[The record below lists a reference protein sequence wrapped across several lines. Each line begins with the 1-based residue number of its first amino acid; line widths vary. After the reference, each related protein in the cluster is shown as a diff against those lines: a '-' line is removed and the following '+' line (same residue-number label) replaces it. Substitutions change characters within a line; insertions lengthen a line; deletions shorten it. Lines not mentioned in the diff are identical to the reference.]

1 MAAHQTTIIA
11 VIVIIS
17 IFGTIG
23 LLFAG
28 LWWLGTYA
36 NRMYDLSSLY
46 WTNISDTSSRR
57 DATAAADAESTASTG
72 GDGTTTG

>member
-28 LWWLGTYA
+28 LWWLGAYA
-36 NRMYDLSSLY
+36 NRM
-46 WTNISDTSSRR
+46 R